1 MMRTNDLKEALRTV
15 IAIPVTP
22 FEADGRVDFVAYRRL
37 IGRLV
42 EGGVTVVTPNGNTG
56 EFYSLSPDECRET
69 VEAAVEAAA
78 GRALVVAGVGF
89 DVATA
94 IEMAHI
100 AQQAGAGALMVH
112 QIIHPYRTPEGWI
125 AYHQAIA
132 DAIPDL
138 GIVPYVR
145 DNLVTPAMMK
155 DLLDACSNVVGVKY
169 AVPDPLLFASMAREV
184 GAERLAWVCGIAE
197 SWAPFFW
204 VGGARGFT
212 SGLVNVQP
220 RLSLDMLER
229 LREGDYLGA
238 MQVWSRLKPFEDL
251 RARRSGG
258 NNVSVI
264 KEAMAQIGLSGRSV
278 RPPISELP
286 ESERAEVA
294 AILSEWEIEVPARS

>member
-1 MMRTNDLKEALRTV
+1 MNAHNLKETLCTV
-15 IAIPVTP
+15 VAIPVTP
-22 FEADGRVDFVAYRRL
+22 FEADGRVDFIAYRRL

-42 EGGVTVVTPNGNTG
+42 EGGITVVTPNGNTG
-56 EFYSLSPDECRET
+56 EFYSLSPDECRRVVEVT
-69 VEAAVEAAA
+69 VEAVA

-94 IEMAHI
+94 VEMARF
-100 AQQAGAGALMVH
+100 ARQAGAGALMVH
-112 QIIHPYRTPEGWI
+112 QIIHPYRTHRGWV

-132 DAIPDL
+132 EAVPDL

-145 DNLVTPAMMK
+145 DNLVTPVMMNN
-155 DLLDACSNVVGVKY
+155 LLEACPNIVGVKY
-169 AVPDPLLFASMAREV
+169 AVPDPLLFASMVREV
-184 GAERLAWVCGIAE
+184 GLERLAWVCGIAE

-220 RLSLDMLER
+220 SLSLAMLKC
-229 LREGDYLGA
+229 LQAGDYPGA
-238 MQVWSRLKPFEDL
+238 MQIWSRLKPFEDL
-251 RARRSGG
+251 RARLSNG

-264 KEAMAQIGLSGRSV
+264 KEAMAQIGLSGRTV

-286 ESERAEVA
+286 DTERAEVA
-294 AILSEWEIEVPARS
+294 TILSEWEIHVPAKA